1 MDDTMISVIV
11 EEGNNNVGGLFVGV
25 SGTTS
30 V

>member
-1 MDDTMISVIV
+1 MDDSNINIVI